1 MKEEFFTAL
10 EALDPNV
17 ESYSLTCLSP
27 EHLGE
32 KAIWA
37 GGEWFYRDIS
47 NGYPQAK
54 LALNPLDSAC
64 GYPWDCKYP
73 LDSACK
79 YPWDALAASV
89 SEHALNPLDM
99 GCGIFSLAGES
110 FYVERLGHEKKLIIC
125 GAGHVSIAI
134 IKIAKLLALHVTC
147 IDDRPLFA
155 DHARAA
161 GADQVICEEFET
173 ALSRLTG
180 DSDSYFVIVTRGH
193 QYDRDCLRAIAGKKH
208 AYIGLMGSRRRV
220 QLVKE
225 GLRQEGV
232 SGEVLDS
239 VHTPIGLA
247 IGAETPEE
255 IAVSVMAE
263 IIEVKNGAQRN
274 VGIPEEILRAV
285 IGGHHREKEAGDK
298 VLCTIVRRKGSAPR
312 QVGTKMLLLSDG
324 RCIGTIGGGCIE
336 AEVVRRGRE
345 MLAAAE
351 DEERRNSVN
360 HLVNPDANPVD
371 HLGHSDRIHLEPE
384 ALDEL
389 ASGKHASSMH
399 VRLFRGLPDA
409 NLFTVDLT
417 AEMASDEGMVC
428 GGKVEVLLERIPAA
442 SAAAAEGQMSA
453 KAQDTAQ
460 REDLS

>member
-37 GGEWFYRDIS
+37 GGEWFYSDLS

-64 GYPWDCKYP
+64 GYPWD
-73 LDSACK
+73 SVCK
-79 YPWDALAASV
+79 YPWDALATSV
-89 SEHALNPLDM
+89 SELALNPLDV

-134 IKIAKLLALHVTC
+134 IKIAKLLALHVIC

-173 ALSRLTG
+173 ALSRLEG

-263 IIEVKNGAQRN
+263 IIEVKNGTQRN

-345 MLAAAE
+345 LLLEAE
-351 DEERRNSVN
+351 DEERRNPVN
-360 HLVNPDANPVD
+360 
-371 HLGHSDRIHLEPE
+371 
-384 ALDEL
+384 
-389 ASGKHASSMH
+389 
-399 VRLFRGLPDA
+399 PDA

-442 SAAAAEGQMSA
+442 SAAATDGQMPA
-453 KAQDTAQ
+453 KAQNTVPQ
-460 REDLS
+460 EEP

>member
-37 GGEWFYRDIS
+37 GGESFYSDLS
-47 NGYPQAK
+47 NGCPQAK
-54 LALNPLDSAC
+54 LALNPLDN
-64 GYPWDCKYP
+64 
-73 LDSACK
+73 ACK
-79 YPWDALAASV
+79 YPWDALATSV
-89 SEHALNPLDM
+89 SELALNPLDV

-312 QVGTKMLLLSDG
+312 QVGTKMLLLSAG

-351 DEERRNSVN
+351 DEERRN
-360 HLVNPDANPVD
+360 PVD
-371 HLGHSDRIHLEPE
+371 HL
-384 ALDEL
+384 
-389 ASGKHASSMH
+389 
-399 VRLFRGLPDA
+399 VNPDA

-453 KAQDTAQ
+453 KAQNTVP
-460 REDLS
+460 REEP

>member
-54 LALNPLDSAC
+54 LALNPLDS
-64 GYPWDCKYP
+64 
-73 LDSACK
+73 
-79 YPWDALAASV
+79 
-89 SEHALNPLDM
+89 

-351 DEERRNSVN
+351 DEERRN
-360 HLVNPDANPVD
+360 PVD
-371 HLGHSDRIHLEPE
+371 HL
-384 ALDEL
+384 
-389 ASGKHASSMH
+389 
-399 VRLFRGLPDA
+399 VNPDA